1 MPNFKSLTDDQLWWK
16 SQPGNRG
23 KDVPSPEEAKAA
35 YGRYGRQAN
44 KNVDT
49 VSSGLDSIRKFIFR
63 DSDARKQPIEDA
75 VNNGDVVDTPYGKQR
90 MTKDAQ
96 REALEKPVTLPKR
109 INPRMAPP
117 EIDKRGAVDLKQK
130 SVLEDK
136 PQYED
141 DDIDADTMSQGQTV
155 KRGGTIKKYANGGKI
170 SLNDCKVSTHQKS
183 KKQSNW

>member
-63 DSDARKQPIEDA
+63 DSDARKQPVEDA
-75 VNNGDVVDTPYGKQR
+75 VNARRDAGTSIPLEPYV
-90 MTKDAQ
+90 
-96 REALEKPVTLPKR
+96 KPASKGFVPLDLP
-109 INPRMAPP
+109 
-117 EIDKRGAVDLKQK
+117 
-130 SVLEDK
+130 
-136 PQYED
+136 YED
-141 DDIDADTMSQGQTV
+141 AEKASRGPKVSLDVGADSMAQGQTV
-155 KRGGTIKKYANGGKI
+155 KRGGTIKKHAKGGKI
-170 SLNDCKVSTHQKS
+170 SLSVCKVNTAEKNHKS
-183 KKQSNW
+183 KNW

>member
-63 DSDARKQPIEDA
+63 DSDARKQPVEDA
-75 VNNGDVVDTPYGKQR
+75 VNARRDAGTSIPLEPYVKPAPKGFLPLDLSYD
-90 MTKDAQ
+90 DAVK
-96 REALEKPVTLPKR
+96 ASKG
-109 INPRMAPP
+109 PR
-117 EIDKRGAVDLKQK
+117 VSL
-130 SVLEDK
+130 
-136 PQYED
+136 D
-141 DDIDADTMSQGQTV
+141 DDTDTIAQGQTV
-155 KRGGTIKKYANGGKI
+155 KRGGTIKKHAKGGKI
-170 SLNDCKVSTHQKS
+170 SLSDCKVNTAEKNHKS
-183 KKQSNW
+183 KNW

>member
-23 KDVPSPEEAKAA
+23 KDVPSPEEARAA

-63 DSDARKQPIEDA
+63 DSDARKQPVEDA
-75 VNNGDVVDTPYGKQR
+75 VNARRDADSKKFVPLDLPYE
-90 MTKDAQ
+90 DA
-96 REALEKPVTLPKR
+96 EKASRGPK
-109 INPRMAPP
+109 
-117 EIDKRGAVDLKQK
+117 VSL
-130 SVLEDK
+130 
-136 PQYED
+136 D
-141 DDIDADTMSQGQTV
+141 DDIDTIAQGQTV
-155 KRGGTIKKYANGGKI
+155 KRGGTIKKHAKGGKI
-170 SLNDCKVSTHQKS
+170 SLSDCKVSTHQKS

>member
-23 KDVPSPEEAKAA
+23 KDVPSPEEARAA

-49 VSSGLDSIRKFIFR
+49 VSNGLDSIRKFIFR

-75 VNNGDVVDTPYGKQR
+75 VNAR
-90 MTKDAQ
+90 RDAGTSIPLEPF
-96 REALEKPVTLPKR
+96 EAEKPVALPKR

-117 EIDKRGAVDLKQK
+117 EINKRGAVDLKQK

-155 KRGGTIKKYANGGKI
+155 KRGGTIKKHAKGGKI
-170 SLNDCKVSTHQKS
+170 SLSDCKVNTAEKNHKS
-183 KKQSNW
+183 KNW

>member
-1 MPNFKSLTDDQLWWK
+1 MGNWKSLTDDQLWWK

-23 KDVPSPEEAKAA
+23 KDVPSPEEAAAA

-49 VSSGLDSIRKFIFR
+49 VSKGIDNVRKFLFK
-63 DSDARKQPIEDA
+63 DSDARKQSVEDA
-75 VNNGDVVDTPYGKQR
+75 VNAR
-90 MTKDAQ
+90 RDAGTSIPLNSF
-96 REALEKPVTLPKR
+96 EAKKPVALPKR

-117 EIDKRGAVDLKQK
+117 EIDKYGAVSLKQK

-141 DDIDADTMSQGQTV
+141 DDIDVDSIAQGQTL
-155 KRGGTIKKYANGGKI
+155 KKGGRAKPAKKK
-170 SLNDCKVSTHQKS
+170 LHP
-183 KKQSNW
+183 NW